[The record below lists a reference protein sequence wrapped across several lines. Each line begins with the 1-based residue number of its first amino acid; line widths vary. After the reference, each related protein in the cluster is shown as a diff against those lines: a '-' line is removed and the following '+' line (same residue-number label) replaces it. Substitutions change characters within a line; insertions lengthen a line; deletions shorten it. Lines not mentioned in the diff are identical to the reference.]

1 MPKSPP
7 TPPSSLPQQLDRA
20 SRPETRGIDLVPHT
34 ERHGRARDLFTV
46 WAAPN
51 ISVLNFTIGAT
62 LTLVLGLE
70 IWQALLVVVAAQ
82 LLWVLPGVV
91 AISGPAA
98 GTSGSVVQR
107 AIYGIRGNKAV
118 IAIYGWFISGV
129 FLALNWVASSFMGAE
144 LLMRWGFP
152 DHLAALILVSIAVSA
167 CTVLIAVFGHGLILR
182 SYTWVTIGLLLVF
195 VIVTACILPRVDF
208 GYAQPEPLTGL
219 ALWSSITIGFAILAS
234 TPLSYSNSADLARYL
249 PATTS
254 PKRIIAATA
263 LGGALPS
270 AVFVSVG
277 ALLGTTVSP
286 DGASEGI
293 EYVLFELLPGWLG
306 PVFVLGVIVNTVAL
320 NGMTTYTA
328 SMAFQSIGVPIRR
341 IPSAILIGAL
351 GTGLTIV
358 LVLSTTLLGAV
369 NLMLQFLIV
378 ISAPTMAVYVADI
391 VLRQGRYDGLMLFD
405 ERPGGPFWYRGG
417 FGMPGLLAVVSGGT
431 AAALC
436 ISTDVWTGPIA
447 VALGYLDLSVPAG
460 MLVSAA
466 LYWVFA
472 GRSIKRGANA

>member
-7 TPPSSLPQQLDRA
+7 LQSADRA
-20 SRPETRGIDLVPHT
+20 SRPETRGIDLVPET
-34 ERHGRARDLFTV
+34 ERHGRARSLFAV

-51 ISVLNFTIGAT
+51 VSVLSFTIGAS
-62 LTLVLGLE
+62 LTLLLGLE
-70 IWQALLVVVAAQ
+70 IWQAVLVIVAAQ
-82 LLWVLPGVV
+82 LLWALPGVV

-107 AIYGIRGNKAV
+107 AIYGVRGNRIV
-118 IAIYGWFISGV
+118 IAVYGWFISGV

-152 DHLAALILVSIAVSA
+152 DRLTALILVSIAVSA

-182 SYTWVTIGLLLVF
+182 AYTWVTAGLALIF
-195 VIVTACILPRVDF
+195 IAVTACILPRIDLAFV
-208 GYAQPEPLTGL
+208 QPEPLSG
-219 ALWSSITIGFAILAS
+219 APLWSSLSIGFAILAS

-249 PATTS
+249 PRDTPARS
-254 PKRIIAATA
+254 IIAATG

-270 AVFVSVG
+270 IVLVSVG
-277 ALLGTTVSP
+277 ALLGTIVTP
-286 DGASEGI
+286 AAAEQGI

-306 PVFVLGVIVNTVAL
+306 PVFVLGVIVNTIAL

-351 GTGLTIV
+351 GTGFTIV
-358 LVLSTTLLGAV
+358 LVLSTSLLGAV

-378 ISAPTMAVYVADI
+378 ISAPTMAVYATDV
-391 VLRQGRYDGLMLFD
+391 VLRRNRYDGLALFD
-405 ERPGGPFWYRGG
+405 ERPGAAYWFRGG
-417 FGMPGLLAVVSGGT
+417 FGAAGLIAVVAGGI

-436 ISTDVWTGPIA
+436 VSTDVWTGPIA
-447 VALGYLDLSVPAG
+447 VALGFVDLSAPVG
-460 MLVSAA
+460 VIVSAA
-466 LYWVFA
+466 LYAVLA
-472 GRSIKRGANA
+472 RRGIRRERAAVR